1 MDQIRRGGSVPYQ
14 AVHSATDEVLLGF
27 GFGRPK
33 MTHNTNVALKC
44 SGIIGSEFALAAP
57 SFVPTKLFF
66 GLGSSAAFADILA
79 DVMLEQGGRKI
90 LLLTGAP
97 GEKKNWMET
106 FESAVG
112 GFDHIVVRNTVSNP
126 TLGSVSEVLEIA
138 RAAGVDTVVAVGG
151 GSVLDTGKAVAALA
165 RSDLSIEDAIAQKS
179 VSDIPLN
186 YLAVPTTS
194 GTGSEVTSY
203 ATIWD
208 DKAKAKY
215 SLSTPAMYP
224 MIALIDPSLG
234 ASMPQ
239 EIAAGTGLDALSH
252 AMESCWSINS
262 TDESI
267 ELGLAAIELVI
278 ENLETA
284 VLNPENERALADI
297 SLASLYAG
305 MSIAQGQTT
314 ISHAISYPL
323 TARYGIHH
331 GHACGAS
338 VGSLLR
344 FNDQVSPEDCQDV
357 RGYQHVR
364 SVLDRIIDAL
374 SATDAASAER
384 RILDLMGR
392 IGLRTFDQFHEVDLA
407 LLAED
412 VIGYDRFGNNP
423 RRMSADQLVEFLGS
437 LGVAKHV

>member
-1 MDQIRRGGSVPYQ
+1 MSNG
-14 AVHSATDEVLLGF
+14 
-27 GFGRPK
+27 
-33 MTHNTNVALKC
+33 NV
-44 SGIIGSEFALAAP
+44 GSEFALVSP

-66 GLGSSAAFADILA
+66 GAGSSAAFADILA
-79 DVMLEQGGRKI
+79 DVMVAQGLRKI

-97 GEKKNWMET
+97 GKKKSWIQT
-106 FESAVG
+106 FESAVN
-112 GFDHIVVRNTVSNP
+112 GFDHIIVRNAVSNP
-126 TLGSVSEVLEIA
+126 TLGSVRDVLKIA

-165 RSDLSIEDAIAQKS
+165 CSDLSIEDAIAQKS
-179 VSDIPLN
+179 VSDTPLT

-224 MIALIDPSLG
+224 KVALIDPSLG
-234 ASMPQ
+234 VSMPQ

-284 VLNPENERALADI
+284 VQHPENDRALSDI

-344 FNDQVSPEDCQDV
+344 FNDQVSPGDCQDV

-374 SATDAASAER
+374 SARDAASAEC
-384 RILDLMGR
+384 RILNLMSG
-392 IGLRTFDQFHEVDLA
+392 IGLRTFDQFHEVDLS

-437 LGVAKHV
+437 LSVAEHA